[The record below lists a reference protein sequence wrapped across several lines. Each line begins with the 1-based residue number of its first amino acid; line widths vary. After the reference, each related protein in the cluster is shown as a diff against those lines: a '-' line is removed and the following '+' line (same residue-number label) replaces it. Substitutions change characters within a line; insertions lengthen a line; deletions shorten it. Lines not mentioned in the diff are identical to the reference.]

1 MRLGGTDTKTHRFQN
16 AAIVKR
22 NAYHGNTM
30 HGRAAAPVA
39 AQCDDDVATIGIAA
53 LCLVMRP
60 VDVPDPLPPAA
71 VSADTSVSSEMHIRF
86 RWPTSCTK
94 PFLALPCVERTAGR
108 EAEAQRGNHLVNA
121 RFVLGGV
128 GADDPQRVGM
138 LLEAALLEA
147 HHGSRLTFV

>member
-1 MRLGGTDTKTHRFQN
+1 
-16 AAIVKR
+16 
-22 NAYHGNTM
+22 M

-53 LCLVMRP
+53 LCLVVRP
-60 VDVPDPLPPAA
+60 VDVQTHFLQQPFGGYQRIERAEYPLQMAGI
-71 VSADTSVSSEMHIRF
+71 VYETVVG
-86 RWPTSCTK
+86 
-94 PFLALPCVERTAGR
+94 LAFAWDERAGR
-108 EAEAQRGNHLVNA
+108 QAEAQRRNHLVDA

-147 HHGSRLTFV
+147 HHGSRLTFGVYLRACRAGSPHLPCA